1 MDWYK
6 AKEGRDFSPAEARLL
21 PPKCSQ
27 KGILVSVFGSLRPSA
42 LQTGCL

>member
-6 AKEGRDFSPAEARLL
+6 AKARLL